1 MQVVQWA
8 FIIAGAIVQV
18 LLIAALV
25 RGSYR
30 DFPFLFAYATAS
42 FLATAVEV
50 AAILDLMGWSR
61 YTYKYYWINDV
72 ILQILIV
79 LLVLSLMHLSL
90 QGNAQRPVIM
100 RMLGLAVVAVAGVS
114 LAVYWNEPLNEK
126 MTNVARNLSFGA
138 VLLNLVLWMS
148 LIRHRLPDRRVLLIS
163 GALGIQMAGQ
173 AIGHS
178 LRQMATPRRS
188 VPLVMAGN
196 IVIAVA
202 HVLCLYLWWQVLRK
216 PAVQT
221 SRVQRSALE
230 G

>member
-1 MQVVQWA
+1 MQVVQWV
-8 FIIAGAIVQV
+8 FIISGAVVQV

-30 DFPFLFAYATAS
+30 DFPFLFAYAVAS

-79 LLVLSLMHLSL
+79 LLVFSLMHVSL
-90 QGNAQRPVIM
+90 QENPRRPFVM
-100 RMLGLAVVAVAGVS
+100 RMLGLAAVAVAAVS
-114 LAVYWNEPLNEK
+114 LAVYWDEPLNRK
-126 MTNVARNLSFGA
+126 MTNIGRNLSFAA
-138 VLLNLVLWMS
+138 VLLNLALWMS
-148 LIRHRLPDRRVLLIS
+148 LIRNRLPDRRVLLIS

-178 LRQMATPRRS
+178 LRQLATPRRS
-188 VPLVMAGN
+188 LPLVNAGN

-202 HVLCLYLWWQVLRK
+202 HVMCLYLWWQVLRK
-216 PAVQT
+216 HEARA
-221 SRVQRSALE
+221 SRMQRSSLE

>member
-18 LLIAALV
+18 LLIATLV

-30 DFPFLFAYATAS
+30 DFPFLFAYAIAS

-61 YTYKYYWINDV
+61 YTYKYYWINDA
-72 ILQILIV
+72 ILQTMIV
-79 LLVLSLMHLSL
+79 LLVLSLVHLSL
-90 QGNAQRPVIM
+90 REHPRRAFLM
-100 RMLGLAVVAVAGVS
+100 RVLGLAAVAVATIS
-114 LAVYWNEPLNEK
+114 LAVYWEEPLNHR

-138 VLLNLVLWMS
+138 VLLNLALWMS
-148 LIRHRLPDRRVLLIS
+148 LIRNRLPDRRVLLIS

-178 LRQMATPRRS
+178 LRQLATPSRS
-188 VPLVMAGN
+188 LFLVNAGN
-196 IVIAVA
+196 VVIAVA
-202 HVLCLYLWWQVLRK
+202 HVMCLYLWWLVLRNYE
-216 PAVQT
+216 V
-221 SRVQRSALE
+221 RVPQVPRSALE
-230 G
+230 D